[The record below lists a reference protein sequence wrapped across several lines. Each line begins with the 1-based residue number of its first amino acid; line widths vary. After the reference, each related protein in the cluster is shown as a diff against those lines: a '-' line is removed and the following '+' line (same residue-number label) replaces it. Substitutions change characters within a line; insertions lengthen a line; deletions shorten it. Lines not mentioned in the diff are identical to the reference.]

1 MKKIESLD
9 PEYFNKVYA
18 ANEDPWDFE
27 TSEYEA
33 KKYLATIEALPKKK
47 FTNALEIGCSIG
59 ILTRQLSLKC
69 ESLLATD
76 VSKKALD
83 KAILNCEK
91 IENVTFKKAKFPQE
105 LPQGPFDLIVVSE
118 VAYYLSLEDW
128 NLAMGKFLNI
138 TTEDATILLCHWLP
152 EVHDYPQTGDE
163 VHDSFSEFMNG
174 KMKNIFE
181 TRAENY
187 RIDVWEKVGSS

>member
-47 FTNALEIGCSIG
+47 FANALEIGCSIG
-59 ILTRQLSLKC
+59 ILTRLLSLKC

-76 VSKKALD
+76 VSQIALD

-118 VAYYLSLEDW
+118 VAYYLSQEDW
-128 NLAMGKFLNI
+128 NLAMEKFLNI
-138 TTEDATILLCHWLP
+138 NTEDATILLCHWLP
-152 EVHDYPQTGDE
+152 VVHDYPQTGDE